1 MTTIMKVMAIRT
13 VISTGTAT
21 IIITAP
27 VVTITGR
34 SIPVTG
40 AMRSACW

>member
-1 MTTIMKVMAIRT
+1 MTTTMKVMAIHT
-13 VISTGTAT
+13 VIATGTA